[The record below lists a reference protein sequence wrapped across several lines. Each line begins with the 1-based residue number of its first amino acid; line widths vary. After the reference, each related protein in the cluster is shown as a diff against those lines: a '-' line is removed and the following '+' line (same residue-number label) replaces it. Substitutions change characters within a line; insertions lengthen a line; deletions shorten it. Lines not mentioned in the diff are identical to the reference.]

1 MIIFSSHRMEH
12 VELFCKKLV
21 ILMRGK
27 DVLSGYLKDIKEKY
41 QKKNI
46 LIKAKTTKKE
56 LLEIPGVI
64 DVVCKADE
72 YEVKIED
79 ISKVKNV
86 FKVIAKKENVTKFV
100 VEEPSLNEIFVAKV
114 GESYEK

>member
-1 MIIFSSHRMEH
+1 MH
-12 VELFCKKLV
+12 
-21 ILMRGK
+21 GK
-27 DVLSGYLKDIKEKY
+27 DVLSGYLKDIKEQY

-46 LIKAKTTKKE
+46 MIKAKITKKE

-64 DVVCKADE
+64 DVVAKADE

-79 ISKVKNV
+79 ITKVKNV
-86 FKVIAKKENVTKFV
+86 FKFITKKDNVTKFV